1 MAAKWSLH
9 DPRSR
14 SRWAGEM
21 ASVVSSHSRLEAELE
36 ALLAAPLTFPGSFR
50 LPLHSISQL
59 ALPILSFF
67 DLLNLCFGSLFH
79 THSDSLLPPPQRPGT
94 SARQRNQR
102 KVKFSF
108 RPSSYPHC
116 LHPPPVATILL
127 WDAGCSGSQKPL
139 KCLSASFT
147 RKHRALTDAGIVL
160 ILFISARACV
170 SLK

>member
-1 MAAKWSLH
+1 MGWPPSGRFTIPVH

-79 THSDSLLPPPQRPGT
+79 THSDSLLPPPP
-94 SARQRNQR
+94 
-102 KVKFSF
+102 
-108 RPSSYPHC
+108 PPPPPPPC

>member
-1 MAAKWSLH
+1 MGWPPSGRFTIPVH

-79 THSDSLLPPPQRPGT
+79 THSDSLLPPPPNALGHLPG
-94 SARQRNQR
+94 SEIKGKLN
-102 KVKFSF
+102 
-108 RPSSYPHC
+108 
-116 LHPPPVATILL
+116 
-127 WDAGCSGSQKPL
+127 
-139 KCLSASFT
+139 SASDPHHTLIVFT
-147 RKHRALTDAGIVL
+147 LPQSPLSFSGMQDAQA
-160 ILFISARACV
+160 ARN
-170 SLK
+170 L